1 MDTAPHSAQ
10 HLSLASRD
18 FWWNPDFLDLM
29 SRRWRLSDVR
39 RVLDVGAGVGHWGR
53 LLLPRCHPEAT
64 LTGLDRE
71 PSWVEEATRRAAALG
86 LEGRTGFLLGHGEA
100 LPFPDGA
107 FDLVTCQ
114 TLLLHVAD
122 PAAVLREL
130 RRVAAPGGLVVVAE
144 PINMAG
150 SLVPGSTR
158 FHDDVEDVLELLRM
172 ELLCFRGKER
182 LGLGNNSIG
191 ALLPRLFREAGLG
204 EPQVAQSD
212 KVSIL
217 APPYAGEEAQA
228 LLAEARASLSRGD
241 WLWGREEQRRYYLAG
256 GGAAGEFDALFERGL
271 VMSRRIVEAYE
282 AGTEFSLGAGCFIL
296 AWAWA

>member
-1 MDTAPHSAQ
+1 MDTAPHSSQ

-29 SRRWRLSDVR
+29 ARRWRLAEVR

-53 LLLPRCHPEAT
+53 LLLPRCHPNAT

-71 PSWVEEATRRAAALG
+71 PAWVEEATRRAAGLG
-86 LEGRTGFLLGHGEA
+86 LEGRTRFLRGEAGA

-114 TLLLHVAD
+114 TLLLHVPD

-130 RRVAAPGGLVVVAE
+130 RRVAAPGGLVAVAE

-150 SLVPGSTR
+150 SLVLGSTR
-158 FHDDVEDVLELLRM
+158 FHDDVEDVLDLLRM
-172 ELLCFRGKER
+172 ELLCYRGKER
-182 LGLGNNSIG
+182 LGLGNNSVG
-191 ALLPRLFREAGLG
+191 ALLPRLFRDVGLG

-212 KVSIL
+212 KVSLL
-217 APPYAGEEAQA
+217 APPYAGEEARV
-228 LLAEARASLSRGD
+228 LIEEARVGLARGD
-241 WLWGREEQRRYYLAG
+241 WLWGREEQRRYYEAG
-256 GGAAGEFDALFERGL
+256 GGAAEAFDALYERGL
-271 VMSRRIVEAYE
+271 AMSRRIVDAYA
-282 AGTEFSLGAGCFIL
+282 AGAEFSLGAGCFIL
-296 AWAWA
+296 AWARA